1 MSHSISTL
9 MSRNLQ
15 EVFGEADPQRR
26 RTAIQ
31 DLWAEDGA
39 FYAPDGIHR
48 GHDAIDGNAGMV
60 RATHPEFGYTELGAA
75 EEVHDVAG
83 RLRWASGK
91 PGEPPA
97 YAGTDFVIV
106 RDGKIAELYMFFDR
120 LTA

>member
-26 RTAIQ
+26 RAAIKE
-31 DLWAEDGA
+31 LWAEDGA

-48 GHDAIDGNAGMV
+48 GHDAIDRNASEI
-60 RATHPEFGYTELGAA
+60 RATHPEFRYSEIGAS
-75 EEVHDVAG
+75 EEIHGVAG
-83 RLRWASGK
+83 RVRWTSGK
-91 PGEPPA
+91 PTEPPA

-106 RDGKIAELYMFFDR
+106 RDGKIAELYMFFDQ
-120 LTA
+120 LVG

>member
-9 MSRNLQ
+9 LSRNLQ
-15 EVFGEADPQRR
+15 EVFGEADPQHRR
-26 RTAIQ
+26 AAIE

-48 GHDAIDGNAGMV
+48 GHDAIDRNAGAV
-60 RATHPEFGYTELGAA
+60 RATHPEFRYTELAA
-75 EEVHDVAG
+75 SEEVHGTAG
-83 RLRWASGK
+83 RVRWTSGN

-106 RDGKIAELYMFFDR
+106 RDGKIAELYMFFDQ
-120 LTA
+120 LVG